1 MKGQISGKAGAGA
14 DGKIGAGADGRP
26 GGSANA
32 GSSARIQFALTFA
45 ALFAVEAFIAL
56 RVHDRFVRPYLG
68 DVMVVWLLYFL
79 VRAFRPGGWRHL
91 PLGLFVFAACVE
103 GLQYFRIA
111 DLPIFA
117 GNPAARIILGP
128 VFDWKDIGCYGVGC
142 LVLAAAE
149 GWRRSGRRV
158 RR

>member
-1 MKGQISGKAGAGA
+1 
-14 DGKIGAGADGRP
+14 
-26 GGSANA
+26 
-32 GSSARIQFALTFA
+32 
-45 ALFAVEAFIAL
+45 
-56 RVHDRFVRPYLG
+56 
-68 DVMVVWLLYFL
+68 MVVWLLYFL

-117 GNPAARIILGP
+117 GNPAARIILGS

>member
-14 DGKIGAGADGRP
+14 DGKIGAGADGRH

-91 PLGLFVFAACVE
+91 PL
-103 GLQYFRIA
+103 RIA

-117 GNPAARIILGP
+117 GNPAARIILGS

-149 GWRRSGRRV
+149 GWRRGGQV